1 MSSAIYLA
9 LLFLAKVLD
18 NALSTAKTILI
29 QRNRCILAG
38 IALALSNYIYF
49 LITKN
54 IVNAEGDLAIVVV
67 SVASGVGCC
76 FAMLISNRFSKDRI
90 FVNVIMSD
98 NKEAMQAFRDFLAEK
113 HITNVCTDSYTRD
126 WDTKTITVTA
136 YAETKEQ
143 SALIQRYIED
153 SPLKFKRIV
162 QKA

>member
-1 MSSAIYLA
+1 M
-9 LLFLAKVLD
+9 
-18 NALSTAKTILI
+18 
-29 QRNRCILAG
+29 
-38 IALALSNYIYF
+38 
-49 LITKN
+49 
-54 IVNAEGDLAIVVV
+54 VV
-67 SVASGVGCC
+67 SIASGVGCC
-76 FAMLISNRFSKDRI
+76 FAMLISNRFSKDRT

-126 WDTKTITVTA
+126 WDTKTITITA

-143 SALIQRYIED
+143 SVLIQRYIED

>member
-98 NKEAMQAFRDFLAEK
+98 NKEAMQAFRGFLAEK

-143 SALIQRYIED
+143 SVLIQRYIED